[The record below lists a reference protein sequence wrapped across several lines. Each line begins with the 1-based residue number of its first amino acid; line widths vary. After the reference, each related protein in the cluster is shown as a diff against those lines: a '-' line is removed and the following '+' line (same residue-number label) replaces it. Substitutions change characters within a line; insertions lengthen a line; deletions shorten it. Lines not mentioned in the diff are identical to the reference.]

1 MCFIC
6 FMQQRNYQ
14 RYLTPIRTYFTRWL
28 IRTNSHDLTRTIYY
42 DLSKPQWRV
51 GLGVGLGHFTV
62 WRRAEIAFGLV
73 LYRVPCQCWVLAW
86 AFIAIN
92 RKVCSAELE

>member
-1 MCFIC
+1 
-6 FMQQRNYQ
+6 MQQRNYQ

-51 GLGVGLGHFTV
+51 GLGVGLGVGHFTV
-62 WRRAEIAFGLV
+62 WRRAEMRLV
-73 LYRVPCQCWVLAW
+73 SYCITSLVSVGACLGIYCD
-86 AFIAIN
+86 
-92 RKVCSAELE
+92 